1 MDKDT
6 LQKLFTDQWRAC
18 NPHSGKTCVKCSM
31 ESCNIQHVIGGVW
44 RRGDQTHACIRSL
57 CKNHPP
63 WANRGTL
70 KRQIRNLYV
79 CCKTGTSHWCD
90 EQCQS
95 TIVDHSDGGHV
106 CQISGIRVMSNA
118 NRLL

>member
-70 KRQIRNLYV
+70 KTDSQSIRML
-79 CCKTGTSHWCD
+79 
-90 EQCQS
+90 
-95 TIVDHSDGGHV
+95 
-106 CQISGIRVMSNA
+106 
-118 NRLL
+118 